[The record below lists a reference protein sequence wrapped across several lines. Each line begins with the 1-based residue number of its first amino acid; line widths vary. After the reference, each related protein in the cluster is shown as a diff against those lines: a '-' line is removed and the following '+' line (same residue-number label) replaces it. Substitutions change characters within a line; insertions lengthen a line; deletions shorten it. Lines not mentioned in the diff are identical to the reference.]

1 MNLEPDAGYPNRP
14 SPPQLAH
21 TMRPH
26 ASRLA
31 VLLSAFALV
40 GCASSAPPVAPQVAA
55 TAIQAAEAAVERA
68 REVGAEQGAPTQFRA
83 ATSRLGQAQDALAAG
98 ERAQAARLAR
108 EAAVDG
114 RLAEATVLAARART
128 RLALSA
134 EVRALREA
142 IDGAE

>member
-1 MNLEPDAGYPNRP
+1 
-14 SPPQLAH
+14 
-21 TMRPH
+21 MRPH

-31 VLLSAFALV
+31 VLLSALVLV
-40 GCASSAPPVAPQVAA
+40 GCASSGPPAVSPQVAA
-55 TAIQAAEAAVERA
+55 AEIEAAEQAVERA
-68 REVGAEQGAPTQFRA
+68 REVGAERGAPTEFRA

-98 ERAQAARLAR
+98 ERAQAARLGR

-114 RLAEATVLAARART
+114 RLAEATVLAARARL

-142 IDGAE
+142 IDGDE